1 MKNHERYEKI
11 QFIWEG
17 LEGQMFGSTIE
28 KHLEEIGQLIYLLLP
43 ELNHDKHLQ
52 SRLYNI
58 WAKFKDDPSLHR
70 FSSEDLDL
78 FVMFLNDSVDIAMS
92 DFEEEQIDLK

>member
-17 LEGQMFGSTIE
+17 FEGQMFGSTIE
-28 KHLEEIGQLIYLLLP
+28 KHLEEIGQQIYLLLP
-43 ELNHDKHLQ
+43 ELNHDERLQ
-52 SRLYNI
+52 MRLYNI
-58 WAKFKDDPSLHR
+58 WEKFKDDPSLYR

-78 FVMFLNDSVDIAMS
+78 FCRCLNDSLDIAMS
-92 DFEEEQIDLK
+92 DFDAE